1 MADVVMK
8 RSERVVAG
16 LPGVVVAE
24 LGVLDYTAWRMM
36 RDGLQMEVV
45 AAHEVFE
52 ADLDEEELE
61 EVEPSE

>member
-16 LPGVVVAE
+16 LLGVVVAE
-24 LGVLDYTAWRMM
+24 LGVLDMM

-61 EVEPSE
+61 EVDPSE